1 MGGSAGPAAAIAR
14 TMHPASA
21 RMTAATR
28 RRAAAAALVLPLLAF
43 LAAAFYMPLGY
54 TLIQSVTSSQGDGFT
69 LTQYWT
75 FLASRQSQGV
85 LALTLFL
92 SFAATLVS
100 LLLSLPLAL
109 ALRRGFA
116 GKGIVQ
122 FLMMVPITIPSLV
135 GALGLLILYDRT
147 GWINYFLVR
156 TLHVLSQPL
165 TIDYTIPGIVLFY
178 VWMFFPYGGLV
189 IMSGLGAL
197 DPTLE
202 EAGRVLGASPWRTFR
217 LVVLPLLRPSLWA
230 GSVMVFLQCFGAFSV
245 PLIAGGNYQP
255 LAVKIYTVATV
266 FLDWHQASAMAVI
279 MGLIQAALV
288 VLYRRLDSQPSRPAA

>member
-1 MGGSAGPAAAIAR
+1 MNGSAGPGAAVAD
-14 TMHPASA
+14 TLHPASA
-21 RMTAATR
+21 RLTAATSR
-28 RRAAAAALVLPLLAF
+28 RVAAAGLVLPLLVF
-43 LAAAFYMPLGY
+43 LAAAFYLPLGY
-54 TLIQSVTSSQGDGFT
+54 TLIQSVTSAQGDAFT
-69 LTQYWT
+69 LAQYTT
-75 FLASRQSQGV
+75 FLASRQGQGV

-147 GWINYFLVR
+147 GWLNYLLVR
-156 TLHVLSQPL
+156 TLHVVSQPVP
-165 TIDYTIPGIVLFY
+165 IDYTIPGIVLFY

-197 DPTLE
+197 DPALE

-217 LVVLPLLRPSLWA
+217 LVVLPLLKPSLWA

-279 MGLIQAALV
+279 MGLIQVALV
-288 VLYRRLDSQPSRPAA
+288 VLYRRLDRQPGRRTA